1 MAERQ
6 RQAPPPEPDDG
17 MEVDVEQEQYTPPE
31 APQRPR
37 RATRQYPTPPPPAAP
52 QTERVRIEDAEYD
65 VPPAVAAQVRSWE
78 QAQARLDAIERQ
90 HQQTE
95 QWRQGVERAVTGEQP
110 PAQDEVEQLW
120 FTNPGEARRRTKE
133 EAKAEMRAEWQA
145 QERHRTFWG
154 TFEQEHPELA
164 PQRTLVQ
171 YLLSENSPE
180 PHLLTL
186 PNSPEGR
193 AQLAQAARE
202 KVLGWMQG
210 MRSSGQAPRGNNVP
224 PVETG
229 TRRRAPAQPRQERPE
244 GPQSLK
250 ELQEMRSL
258 QRRQARLRI
267 VGNG

>member
-6 RQAPPPEPDDG
+6 RQAPPPEPQDEG
-17 MEVDVEQEQYTPPE
+17 MEVDVEQEQYTPPPV
-31 APQRPR
+31 PQRPR
-37 RATRQYPTPPPPAAP
+37 RGSREYAPPPPPAP

-78 QAQARLDAIERQ
+78 QAQARLDAIERS
-90 HQQTE
+90 HQASE

-110 PAQDEVEQLW
+110 QPQDTIEQLW
-120 FTNPGEARRRTKE
+120 FTNPAEAARLLEQRTVQQVE
-133 EAKAEMRAEWQA
+133 SRNASRDREQ
-145 QERHRTFWG
+145 TFWS
-154 TFEQEHPELA
+154 TFEGEHPELA

-171 YLLSENSPE
+171 YLLSTDQAIA
-180 PHLLTL
+180 TL
-186 PNSPEGR
+186 PNSQEGR

-202 KVLGWMQG
+202 RVLGWMQG
-210 MRSSGQAPRGNNVP
+210 MRGSGQVARGQQVP

-229 TRRRAPAQPRQERPE
+229 TRRRSAAPARQTPPE

-258 QRRQARLRI
+258 ARRQARLR
-267 VGNG
+267 VVNN

>member
-6 RQAPPPEPDDG
+6 RQVPPPEPAED
-17 MEVDVEQEQYTPPE
+17 MEVDVQEEQYTPPE

-37 RATRQYPTPPPPAAP
+37 RATRQYPTPPPPAP
-52 QTERVRIEDAEYD
+52 STERVRIEDAEYD

-78 QAQARLDAIERQ
+78 QAQARLDAIERS

-95 QWRQGVERAVTGEQP
+95 QWRQGVERAVSGEQP
-110 PAQDEVEQLW
+110 QPQDEIEQLW
-120 FTNPGEARRRTKE
+120 FTNPSEAARRL
-133 EAKAEMRAEWQA
+133 
-145 QERHRTFWG
+145 QERTVQQVESRYEAQQREQRFWG

-164 PQRTLVQ
+164 TQRTLVQ
-171 YLLSENSPE
+171 YLLSTDQTIA
-180 PHLLTL
+180 TL

-202 KVLGWMQG
+202 RVLGWMQG
-210 MRSSGQAPRGNNVP
+210 MRGSGQAPRGQQVA

-229 TRRRAPAQPRQERPE
+229 TRRRSPAAPRQERPE

>member
-6 RQAPPPEPDDG
+6 RQAPPPEPQDEG
-17 MEVDVEQEQYTPPE
+17 MEVDVEQEQYTPPP

-37 RATRQYPTPPPPAAP
+37 RGSRELQTPPPPAP
-52 QTERVRIEDAEYD
+52 TTERVRIEDADYD

-95 QWRQGVERAVTGEQP
+95 QWRQGVERAVSGGEQP
-110 PAQDEVEQLW
+110 PPQDEIEQLW
-120 FTNPGEARRRTKE
+120 FTNPSEAARRL
-133 EAKAEMRAEWQA
+133 
-145 QERHRTFWG
+145 QERTVQQVERERTFWG

-171 YLLSENSPE
+171 YLLSTDQAIA
-180 PHLLTL
+180 TL

-202 KVLGWMQG
+202 RVLGWMQG
-210 MRSSGQAPRGNNVP
+210 MRGSGQAPRGSSVP

-229 TRRRAPAQPRQERPE
+229 TRRRAPAAPRQTQPE

-250 ELQEMRSL
+250 ELQELRAL

-267 VGNG
+267 VNS